1 MEPSSAGDPF
11 VFFERST
18 DPILGFTRFV
28 RRMLRTAIAVV
39 LLVGTALA
47 IGSAG
52 YHWTEGW
59 DWLDSTLNASMILT
73 GMGPVDT
80 LHTTGGK
87 VFAICYAL
95 FSGVVFLSVV
105 ALVFTPLAHRMLHV
119 FHLDR
124 EN

>member
-1 MEPSSAGDPF
+1 MEPTSAGDPF
-11 VFFERST
+11 AFFERST
-18 DPILGFTRFV
+18 EPILGFAGFV
-28 RRMLRTAIAVV
+28 RRMVRTALACV

-87 VFAICYAL
+87 LFAIGYAL

-105 ALVFTPLAHRMLHV
+105 ALVFAPLAHRMLHA
-119 FHLDR
+119 FHLDQ
-124 EN
+124 EG

>member
-1 MEPSSAGDPF
+1 
-11 VFFERST
+11 
-18 DPILGFTRFV
+18 
-28 RRMLRTAIAVV
+28 MLRTAFGVV

-80 LHTTGGK
+80 LHTNGGK

-119 FHLDR
+119 FHLDQ